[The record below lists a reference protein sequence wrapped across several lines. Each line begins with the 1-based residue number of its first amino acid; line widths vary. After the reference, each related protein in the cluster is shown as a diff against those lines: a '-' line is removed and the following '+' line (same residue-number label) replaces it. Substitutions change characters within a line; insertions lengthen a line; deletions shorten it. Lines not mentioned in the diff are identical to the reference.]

1 MTSDMDIKNKV
12 TKFLEKETQ
21 KKIGNEDVD
30 LIAGGV
36 LDSFTMIKLIDF
48 IEKELGVKLDMER
61 LTTENFN
68 SINTIITGIKELGNR
83 N

>member
-1 MTSDMDIKNKV
+1 
-12 TKFLEKETQ
+12 ETQ

>member
-1 MTSDMDIKNKV
+1 MDIKNKV